1 VSYPKLAAKPTFL
14 QDAEAAIDDVKKVLQ
29 CWIVWLLFCPP
40 MMSQSTSSN
49 PCGDPSAEV
58 FAAPAGGTI
67 VLNAAQPNSAWDT
80 ATPVTFCLDW
90 QGKSP
95 TLDRETRVRVLWSPE
110 TLYLRFECRFHELHV
125 FADSDPNGRRDHLW
139 DRDVAEAF
147 LQPDPSQPHAYKEF
161 EVSPNGLWL
170 DLDISPGAKPD
181 LQSRMTRSVALDE
194 RAHMWMAELAI
205 PMKALTAKFDSGAIW
220 RVNFFRVEG
229 KEEPRGYY
237 AWQPTHTP
245 QPNFH
250 VPSAFGR
257 MRFEPAKK

>member
-1 VSYPKLAAKPTFL
+1 MSYPKLAVKPTFL
-14 QDAEAAIDDVKKVLQ
+14 QDAEAVIDDVKKVLQ

-90 QGKSP
+90 QGKGP
-95 TLDRETRVRVLWSPE
+95 TPDRETRVRALWSPE
-110 TLYLRFECRFHELHV
+110 TLYLRFECRYRELHV

-161 EVSPNGLWL
+161 EVSPNGLWI

-194 RAHMWMAELAI
+194 RAHRWMAELAI